1 MRKILSLLFA
11 YTICAMSFT
20 SCGNA
25 DGQRIVLKKDQKIYL
40 NSDSTVYTRGDTITL
55 DGRKFVKVWGIT
67 HCKYNCPV
75 LIECK

>member
-1 MRKILSLLFA
+1 MRKFLGLLFA
-11 YTICAMSFT
+11 CTICTMSFT

-25 DGQRIVLKKDQKIYL
+25 NSQRIAIKKDQKIYL
-40 NSDSTVYTRGDTITL
+40 NSDSTAYTRGDTITL

-67 HCKYNCPV
+67 HCKYGCPV